1 MPMSHRHNRYA
12 RKNSPDSGTFSI
24 DYLAFR
30 ELAQSIHGEQCV
42 CVFLCRS
49 EGYYWPQINC
59 DLYVFDFWQYIRT
72 QRTNF
77 GWFLWHLWNGSSSL
91 VCQKFIFIEIL
102 LQFFCVPFLFLSFSC
117 PFDGCDRLKNRY
129 RNHGFGSKMYLSL
142 NLVILSQ
149 FSTELRT
156 WMAAIHTRNACSIW
170 L

>member
-1 MPMSHRHNRYA
+1 MKRKEKKRKKNRISSKNEMKLKTQLEYPIRTLRIGSIFQMPMSHRHNRYA

-91 VCQKFIFIEIL
+91 VCQKFICFEIL
-102 LQFFCVPFLFLSFSC
+102 LRFFCVAFFSLFFLFI
-117 PFDGCDRLKNRY
+117 RWMRY
-129 RNHGFGSKMYLSL
+129 
-142 NLVILSQ
+142 V
-149 FSTELRT
+149 EE
-156 WMAAIHTRNACSIW
+156 
-170 L
+170 